1 MNSKIDNFL
10 QIWITE
16 TNWAKYISNMET
28 ISIKC
33 QIKINCTRSI
43 FIFLNISHNSIKLNS
58 RSQYFPVVPQTEKP
72 FPVKELSLVENA
84 MIKEVK
90 DEGCWPVNS
99 RRRGK
104 YKLGNRTPGHDAVKH
119 TQHSLRVGPTAGW
132 KNEIR
137 SSGN

>member
-1 MNSKIDNFL
+1 MKPFRLNVKLKQTARAQYLYFSTFL
-10 QIWITE
+10 TIT
-16 TNWAKYISNMET
+16 
-28 ISIKC
+28 
-33 QIKINCTRSI
+33 
-43 FIFLNISHNSIKLNS
+43 KLNS
-58 RSQYFPVVPQTEKP
+58 QSQYFPVVSQTEKP

-90 DEGCWPVNS
+90 DEGCWPVNW